1 MTPISDIH
9 RGPSKQNGMSGSLPA
24 RLRPFFTPRTLAQYL
39 SVSERTVREM
49 LRTGQLASY
58 RVAGSRRIAAEDV
71 DAYLAEHRSEERV

>member
-1 MTPISDIH
+1 MTPISDFH
-9 RGPSKQNGMSGSLPA
+9 RGPSNQNGMSGRLPA

>member
-1 MTPISDIH
+1 VTPVSDV
-9 RGPSKQNGMSGSLPA
+9 RRRPPKENGTSGSLPV

-49 LRTGQLASY
+49 VRTGQLASY